1 MCPMIPR
8 TRDGFALPAALL
20 AMVVIGAIVTG
31 GFYVSAQEHNVSVS
45 TDLGAQAMLV
55 AEYGIQEQLAELKA
69 SELLDRLPGL
79 VHPIVLNKAVMNG
92 SREVGRYDIRAMR
105 LGGMGLNTFI
115 LESEGTV
122 SRGRNEAVR
131 RVAVMARANQ
141 ATAPFESA
149 ITAMGAFNRAG
160 SARVRGE
167 DNCYGGLNP
176 RAGVTAL
183 HADSVTG
190 LKHGQVDAITGSPP
204 VAAVPDLN
212 TDTLSSFGDVTLE
225 QLIASADLRYQG
237 NPASPTNMQPAT
249 TTVGGQTYCNPFPTG
264 TTDNWGEN
272 RQPTESG
279 YVAACAEHY
288 PIIHSQGNMKLT
300 TGRGQGVLIV
310 SGDLEIDGNFQFDGV
325 VIVTGNFT
333 MAGTGQ
339 GDGKINGTLIVHG
352 VSELDPESTG
362 DHSQTGN
369 ALVQWDSCAVA
380 DAFRSLRIRP
390 FAARPWLSDL
400 PPLPRGS

>member
-1 MCPMIPR
+1 MSPMTPR
-8 TRDGFALPAALL
+8 NHQGFALPAALL
-20 AMVVIGAIVTG
+20 ALIVIGALVTG

-69 SELLDRLPGL
+69 SELLDRAPGV
-79 VHPIVLNKAVMNG
+79 VHPIALDQVVRNG

-105 LGGMGLNTFI
+105 MGTLAANTFI

-122 SRGRNEAVR
+122 RRGRNEAVR
-131 RVAVMARANQ
+131 RVSVMVRASQ
-141 ATAPFESA
+141 AQAPFESA
-149 ITAMGAFNRAG
+149 ITAIGKFNRQGA
-160 SARVRGE
+160 ARVRGE
-167 DNCYGGLNP
+167 DNCYGGLNA

-183 HADSVTG
+183 HEDSVTG
-190 LKHGQVDAITGSPP
+190 LKHGNVDAITGNPA
-204 VAAVPDLN
+204 VAAVPELD
-212 TDTLSSFGDVTLE
+212 TDTLSSFGDVDLD

-237 NPASPTNMQPAT
+237 SPASPSNMAPAT
-249 TTVGGQTYCNPFPTG
+249 TTVDGQQYCNPFPPTSP
-264 TTDNWGEN
+264 DNWGEPLG
-272 RQPTESG
+272 PTESG
-279 YVAACAEHY
+279 YVAACADHY

-310 SGDLEIDGNFQFDGV
+310 SGDLEIQGNFHFDGV
-325 VIVTGNFT
+325 VIVTGNFK

-339 GDGKINGTLIVHG
+339 GDGKINGTLIVQG

-380 DAFRSLRIRP
+380 NAFRSLRLRE
-390 FAARPWLSDL
+390 FSGRSWLSDM
-400 PPLPRGS
+400 PPLPRGI